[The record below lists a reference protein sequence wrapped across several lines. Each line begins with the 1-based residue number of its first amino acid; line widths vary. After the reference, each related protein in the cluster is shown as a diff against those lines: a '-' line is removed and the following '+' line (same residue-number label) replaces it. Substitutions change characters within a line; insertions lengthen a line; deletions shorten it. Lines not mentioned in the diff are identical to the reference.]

1 MQVVSNTSPLRYMIA
16 VGQSDLIQSL
26 FGHILIPRAVEAELT
41 HPSAPAVVRQWMA
54 QRPAWID
61 VRDLVAPPELALLQH
76 LDAGEAEAIQLA
88 INLNADLLI
97 MDERSGREVATT
109 RHITVVG
116 ILGILL
122 ESYRRGAVRSQADI
136 ISQLQTE
143 GFRISRRLRLQF
155 QEQIASVKPKS
166 K

>member
-1 MQVVSNTSPLRYMIA
+1 MKVVSNTSPLRYLITI
-16 VGQSDLIQSL
+16 GQSDLIQRL
-26 FGHILIPRAVEAELT
+26 FGQVLIPRGVEAELT
-41 HPSAPAVVRQWMA
+41 HPSAPTVVRRWMA
-54 QRPAWID
+54 QRPPWID
-61 VRDLVAPPELALLQH
+61 VRDLVTPPELALLQH
-76 LDAGEAEAIQLA
+76 LDAGEAEAIQMA
-88 INLNADLLI
+88 IDVNADFLI

-122 ESYRRGAVRSQADI
+122 ESYRRGAVRSPADI

>member
-1 MQVVSNTSPLRYMIA
+1 MKVVCNTSPLRYLIT

-26 FGHILIPRAVEAELT
+26 FGHVLIPRGVEAELT
-41 HPSAPAVVRQWMA
+41 HPSAPTVVRQWMA

-61 VRDLVAPPELALLQH
+61 VSDLVTPPELALLQY

-88 INLNADLLI
+88 IDIKADLLI
-97 MDERSGREVATT
+97 MDERSGREIATT

-122 ESYRRGAVRSQADI
+122 ESYRRGAIHSPADI
-136 ISQLQTE
+136 VSQLQTE
-143 GFRISRRLRLQF
+143 GFRISRRLLEQF
-155 QEQIASVKPKS
+155 QEQVASLKPKS

>member
-16 VGQSDLIQSL
+16 VGQSNLIQSL

-54 QRPAWID
+54 QRPPWID

-88 INLNADLLI
+88 VNLKADLLI
-97 MDERSGREVATT
+97 MDERSGRVIATT

-122 ESYRRGAVRSQADI
+122 ESYRRGAVHSPADI
-136 ISQLQTE
+136 VSQLQTE
-143 GFRISRRLRLQF
+143 GFRISRRLLQQF
-155 QEQIASVKPKS
+155 QEQAASLKPKS